1 MSYISGKHGYTLRR
15 SVAFVIVSALISTV
29 LIMAGWTTTYMYLLR
44 YSAHFIANAKSEL
57 IGGSASHGGAVP
69 LIALNSGNGELD
81 HQVNQFFKCIKKTGH
96 TGGTNGEPSR
106 GEVDTCYDTVFVSGD
121 SSSSNFGTEVDH
133 NHSNSSHAGSQN
145 HSNSS
150 HAGSESESESQ
161 SHRHSS
167 HTHIFVS

>member
-15 SVAFVIVSALISTV
+15 SIAFVIVSALISTV
-29 LIMAGWTTTYMYLLR
+29 LIMAAWTTTYVLTR
-44 YSAHFIANAKSEL
+44 YSAHSIANAKSEL
-57 IGGSASHGGAVP
+57 TGGSASHGGAVP
-69 LIALNSGNGELD
+69 LIAINSGNGELD

-121 SSSSNFGTEVDH
+121 SSSSNSGTDVDH
-133 NHSNSSHAGSQN
+133 NHSNSSHAGS
-145 HSNSS
+145 
-150 HAGSESESESQ
+150 ESQSQSQ

-167 HTHIFVS
+167 HTDIFVS

>member
-1 MSYISGKHGYTLRR
+1 MSYIRGKHGYTLRR

-29 LIMAGWTTTYMYLLR
+29 LIMAGWTTTYALTR
-44 YSAHFIANAKSEL
+44 YSAHFIANAKSEI

-69 LIALNSGNGELD
+69 LIALNSGNEELD

-133 NHSNSSHAGSQN
+133 SNSSHAGSQN

-150 HAGSESESESQ
+150 HAGSESQSQ
-161 SHRHSS
+161 SHRHTS
-167 HTHIFVS
+167 HTDIFVS

>member
-29 LIMAGWTTTYMYLLR
+29 LIMAGWTTTYVLTP

-121 SSSSNFGTEVDH
+121 SSSTNFGTEVDH
-133 NHSNSSHAGSQN
+133 IHSNSSHAGSQN

-150 HAGSESESESQ
+150 HAGSESESQ

-167 HTHIFVS
+167 HTDIFVS

>member
-1 MSYISGKHGYTLRR
+1 MDDYLRTYSIFCTL
-15 SVAFVIVSALISTV
+15 
-29 LIMAGWTTTYMYLLR
+29 
-44 YSAHFIANAKSEL
+44 YSLNAKSEI

-69 LIALNSGNGELD
+69 LIALNSGNEELD

-150 HAGSESESESQ
+150 HAGSESQSQ
-161 SHRHSS
+161 SHRHTS
-167 HTHIFVS
+167 HTDIFVS